1 MMKLKS
7 WIGAFFDVFYPR
19 ICPGCQE
26 SLRENERIVCAH
38 CRYELPLT
46 NFGDTFGNPVE
57 KLFWGRAHVAH
68 ASSMYYFLKSSR
80 IQHLIHSV
88 KYKSRRD
95 LGHELG
101 LWMGHAYHKTVFAK
115 TDLLVPVPLHP
126 KKERER
132 GYNQSSVLAGGI
144 AEVLKIPVLEN
155 ALQRTNYTQTQTHKG
170 RYERWENVDGLFT
183 INPKINIAGKHVLL
197 IDDVITTGATLEA
210 CCNALQRIPEVK
222 VSILT
227 FAKA

>member
-1 MMKLKS
+1 MKLKS
-7 WIGAFFDVFYPR
+7 WIESFFSVFYPR
-19 ICPGCQE
+19 LCPGCQE
-26 SLRENERIVCAH
+26 NLRENERFVCAR

-46 NFGDTFGNPVE
+46 NFGDTFGNSVE
-57 KLFWGRAHVAH
+57 KLFWGRTHLSH
-68 ASSMYYFLKSSR
+68 ASSMYHFLKGGR
-80 IQHLIHSV
+80 AQHLIHAV

-101 LWMGHAYHKTVFAK
+101 LWMGHTYNKTVFSKVDA
-115 TDLLVPVPLHP
+115 LIPVPLHP
-126 KKERER
+126 QKERER

-144 AEVLKIPVLEN
+144 SEVWKIPVLEN
-155 ALQRTNYTQTQTHKG
+155 ILQRTNYTQTQTHKG
-170 RYERWENVDGLFT
+170 RYDRWENVGGLFVV
-183 INPKINIAGKHVLL
+183 NPKINITGKHVLL

-210 CCNALQRIPEVK
+210 CSNALLKISEVK